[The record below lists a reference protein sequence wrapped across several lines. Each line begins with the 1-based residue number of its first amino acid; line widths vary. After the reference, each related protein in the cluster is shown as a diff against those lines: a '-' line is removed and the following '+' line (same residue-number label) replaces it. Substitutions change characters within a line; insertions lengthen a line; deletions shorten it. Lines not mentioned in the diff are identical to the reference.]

1 MMQIPEWRK
10 LRPRML
16 ELMIRIQAGG
26 PLIESDKETITEMN
40 NTILIVNE
48 LADIDGLIQE
58 FREKQQP

>member
-40 NTILIVNE
+40 NTILIINE

>member
-1 MMQIPEWRK
+1 MMQIPEWKK

-48 LADIDGLIQE
+48 LADVDGLMQE
-58 FREKQQP
+58 YLRKITP